1 MCARSHYKT
10 RRASTAMQADERRP
24 RGQEPL
30 LVLLVEMFIFGLLGL
45 GILIFFDDLSQQP
58 GMQCVGVLVLLVCS
72 GLHASAL
79 CVHVYL
85 PEMDWLAFHLTR
97 AAWHWGLAATI
108 NFVVVVSA
116 IFTAE
121 RLERDN
127 WLRVLLQKNIHTA
140 VSLPAVTAQVA
151 VVLAV
156 CFLVALLQLV
166 FYTKLTQRLPAT
178 AKGDT
183 GRFGVM
189 LAVAALFSQFSCQ
202 QALARICKHSL
213 HEPCDVGS
221 VQRKLE
227 ADYTSI
233 FPVAVVFATLMAV
246 DLTTV
251 VARQKLRTR
260 KSAVHILVYVALR
273 VVPIVAFVLAAV
285 LVVDHALVPLHVYNG
300 VVGVL
305 LLGSAVSRDGTDGGR
320 DGGETEGDETDPR
333 GADAMRFDA
342 ADVVVPQR
350 KAMGTAQTTSKY
362 SVKSKKL

>member
-1 MCARSHYKT
+1 
-10 RRASTAMQADERRP
+10 MQEEERRP
-24 RGQEPL
+24 HGQEPL
-30 LVLLVEMFIFGLLGL
+30 LVVLLEMFIFGLLGL
-45 GILIFFDDLSQQP
+45 GILVFFDDLSQQP

-72 GLHASAL
+72 VVHASAL

-85 PEMDWLAFHLTR
+85 PEMDWLAFYLTR

-156 CFLVALLQLV
+156 CFLVTILQMV
-166 FYTKLTQRLPAT
+166 FYTKLTQQLPAT

-183 GRFGVM
+183 GRFSVM

-251 VARQKLRTR
+251 VARQKLRTHN
-260 KSAVHILVYVALR
+260 SVVNIFVYVALR

-305 LLGSAVSRDGTDGGR
+305 LFSSAVYSTARVILSRDVGGIDGRGDETEGGET
-320 DGGETEGDETDPR
+320 DGGETDARE
-333 GADAMRFDA
+333 ADAMRFDS
-342 ADVVVPQR
+342 ADVVVSQR
-350 KAMGTAQTTSKY
+350 KALGTAQTTSKY